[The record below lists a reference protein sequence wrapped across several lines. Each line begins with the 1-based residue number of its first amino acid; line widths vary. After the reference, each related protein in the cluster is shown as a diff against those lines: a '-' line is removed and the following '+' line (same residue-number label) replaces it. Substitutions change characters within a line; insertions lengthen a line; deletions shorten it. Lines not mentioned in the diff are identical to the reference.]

1 MFIFRAERHPFGGGH
16 SRSRR
21 PLMPLAVRAQV
32 FRERV
37 CYKRF
42 TSMLSRYA
50 QWMYDWETR
59 LTSVDN
65 NRVVRP
71 LDWGLDWTRS
81 WPGRNGG
88 PSGQSSGPDSGQGSR
103 DLLEYFSRF
112 NDRIVQASDD
122 FYSYQKPSDF
132 RLERREAQVFS
143 TREVPDPRLEE
154 KVRGTHAEF
163 LRFTSPVATPF
174 PENNL
179 VNARWFPARGRRA
192 VVLLPHWNS
201 DALSYNSLSRVLN
214 WMGIAVLRLNMPYH
228 DIRRP
233 PEIDRADY
241 AVSANIGR
249 TLDSVRQ
256 GVTDVRCCL
265 DWLEAQGYNRLGI
278 VGTSLGSCYAFIATA
293 HDPRIQVAAFN
304 HASTYFA
311 DVVWH
316 GQSTRH
322 IREGLQPAIDL
333 EDLRQVWSAVSPMVY
348 FNKFS
353 RWPRRSLII
362 YAKYDMTFLP
372 EFSEQVV
379 EQFEKH
385 KLDHKVVVLPCGHYT
400 MGETPYK
407 YMDGWQLASF
417 LRTVFE

>member
-1 MFIFRAERHPFGGGH
+1 
-16 SRSRR
+16 
-21 PLMPLAVRAQV
+21 MP
-32 FRERV
+32 
-37 CYKRF
+37 
-42 TSMLSRYA
+42 SRYA

-71 LDWGLDWTRS
+71 LDWGLDWTQG

-88 PSGQSSGPDSGQGSR
+88 PSKRGAEPTAQ

-112 NDRIVQASDD
+112 NDRIISDSD
-122 FYSYQKPSDF
+122 NFYSYRKPTDF
-132 RLERREAQVFS
+132 RLERREVQVFS

-154 KVRGTHAEF
+154 KVRGTHADF
-163 LRFTSPVATPF
+163 LRFTSPVATPY

-192 VVLLPHWNS
+192 MVLLPHWNS
-201 DALSYNSLSRVLN
+201 DALSYNSLCQVLN
-214 WMGIAVLRLNMPYH
+214 WMGIAVLRLSMPYH

-233 PEIDRADY
+233 AEINRADY

-256 GVTDVRCCL
+256 GVVDVRCCL

-322 IREGLQPAIDL
+322 IREGLEMAIDL
-333 EDLRQVWSAVSPMVY
+333 ENLRQVWRAVSPMVY
-348 FNKFS
+348 FDKFS

-379 EQFEKH
+379 EEFEKH
-385 KLDHKVVVLPCGHYT
+385 NLDHKVVVLPCGHYT

-417 LRTVFE
+417 LRTAFD

>member
-1 MFIFRAERHPFGGGH
+1 MLLTDRWVRNPAVELTGFVNL
-16 SRSRR
+16 SRVVVF
-21 PLMPLAVRAQV
+21 LEEMP
-32 FRERV
+32 
-37 CYKRF
+37 
-42 TSMLSRYA
+42 SRYA

-71 LDWGLDWTRS
+71 LDWGLDWTHN
-81 WPGRNGG
+81 WAGRNGG
-88 PSGQSSGPDSGQGSR
+88 PSAQDSRELQ
-103 DLLEYFSRF
+103 EYFSRF
-112 NDRIVQASDD
+112 NDRIIRDSDN
-122 FYSYQKPSDF
+122 FYSYRKPTDF
-132 RLERREAQVFS
+132 RLERREVQVFS

-163 LRFTSPVATPF
+163 LRFTSPVVTPY

-201 DALSYNSLSRVLN
+201 DALSYNSLCRVLN
-214 WMGIAVLRLNMPYH
+214 WMGIAALRLSMPYH

-233 PEIDRADY
+233 AEIDRADY

-256 GVTDVRCCL
+256 GVIDARCCL

-278 VGTSLGSCYAFIATA
+278 VGTSLGSCYAFLATA

-322 IREGLQPAIDL
+322 IREGLETAIDL
-333 EDLRQVWSAVSPMVY
+333 ENLRQVWRAASPIVY
-348 FNKFS
+348 FDKFS

-362 YAKYDMTFLP
+362 YGKYDMTFLP

-379 EQFEKH
+379 EEFAKH
-385 KLDHKVVVLPCGHYT
+385 NLDHKVVVLPCGHYT

-407 YMDGWQLASF
+407 YMDGWQLVSF
-417 LRTVFE
+417 LRTAFD

>member
-1 MFIFRAERHPFGGGH
+1 
-16 SRSRR
+16 
-21 PLMPLAVRAQV
+21 
-32 FRERV
+32 
-37 CYKRF
+37 
-42 TSMLSRYA
+42 
-50 QWMYDWETR
+50 MYDWETR

-71 LDWGLDWTRS
+71 MDWGLDWTKS

-88 PSGQSSGPDSGQGSR
+88 SPSGKSGQNPPE
-103 DLLEYFSRF
+103 LVEYFSRF
-112 NDRIVQASDD
+112 NDRIIRDSDN
-122 FYSYQKPSDF
+122 FYSYQKPTDF
-132 RLERREAQVFS
+132 LLERREVQVFS
-143 TREVPDPRLEE
+143 TREVPDLRLEE

-163 LRFTSPVATPF
+163 LRFTSPVVTPY

-179 VNARWFPARGRRA
+179 VNARWFPAKGKRA
-192 VVLLPHWNS
+192 VILLPHWNA
-201 DALSYNSLSRVLN
+201 DAVAYNSLCSALN
-214 WMGIAVLRLNMPYH
+214 WMGIAVLRMSMPYH

-233 PEIDRADY
+233 AEIDRADY

-256 GVTDVRCCL
+256 GVIDVRCCL
-265 DWLEAQGYNRLGI
+265 DWLEAQGYSQLGI

-322 IREGLQPAIDL
+322 IREGLESAIDL
-333 EDLRQVWSAVSPMVY
+333 ENLRHVWRAVSPMVY
-348 FNKFS
+348 FDKFS

-379 EQFEKH
+379 EEFRRH

-400 MGETPYK
+400 LGETPYK
-407 YMDGWQLASF
+407 YMDGWQLLNF
-417 LRTVFE
+417 LRTAFA